1 MVIQNYWWI
10 LSAQSTTFSAQA
22 VEVPPPIA
30 CTRTVFLI
38 GNDKP
43 MRILPYSK
51 IVTIHCAFLC
61 VIPVVFASCVRAC
74 VGFIGFGRS
83 ALCKAC

>member
-22 VEVPPPIA
+22 VEVPPIA

-43 MRILPYSK
+43 MQILPYSK

-61 VIPVVFASCVRAC
+61 VIPVVFASCVRGC

-83 ALCKAC
+83 ASCKAC